1 MTNNSNEVLLVD
13 EDMQDKSIIE
23 NTLSHF
29 DYRSVHALEDL
40 LALDQEARSLTEQ
53 AISQVA

>member
-1 MTNNSNEVLLVD
+1 MAVDSFLSNRIGFGEISR
-13 EDMQDKSIIE
+13 MIE
-23 NTLSHF
+23 NTLNHF
-29 DYRSVHALEDL
+29 DYRSVHTLEDL

>member
-1 MTNNSNEVLLVD
+1 MAVDAFLSNRIGFGKISR
-13 EDMQDKSIIE
+13 MIE
-23 NTLSHF
+23 ITLNHF